1 MFPILIAV
9 GGLGLVAQVMIIREL
24 FAVFSGNE
32 VASGVFLSLWLVCEG
47 LGAWVCGRFLF
58 RWRNRTEN
66 FFAGL
71 AVLSVLSSVLA
82 VLGVVFSRRI
92 LGVLPGESLSLLPL
106 TGLTLL
112 VAFLPAASH
121 GGLFVFG
128 AELVSYLDRRTGVV
142 RAYLFEGLGTVL
154 AALVLYFFL
163 LSRISGLAVVA
174 LLGGI
179 LLVTMGVVLE
189 QRLLRLPLLF
199 LGALFLAFV
208 PGPAARLERLVW
220 ERVWHGQRVLQVLD
234 SPYGR
239 VVTLDREGQRTVLYD
254 GVVVMNVPVTDIGG
268 MEEMIHLPM
277 LLAAGAER
285 VLVLGQGLGGLVR
298 EILRHPVAAVAVVEL
313 DPVLVAELRRA
324 GGRLVAEET
333 ADQRVRLVVDD
344 PRRFLKE
351 TKDSFDLMILPGP
364 APASLAAN
372 RLFSEEFFSLCRKKL
387 RHSGMLVTRV
397 PGSPENLQPDAR
409 AILQTRQQSL
419 RRVFPDVMVLG
430 LDFPLILAGEQVP
443 RVDIPML
450 ARRLRGVGSVV
461 LDSAYLVSLLDPFRQ
476 ERFLRVNSVGDGGGV
491 VRNSDLVPGEIFL
504 NMVREHR
511 RSSPG
516 FARFYSFLPGVLR
529 RLFIPLLVVLVI
541 VGVGGGLVRGGG
553 FCRGLGIFTS
563 GFAGAGISVL
573 AIFIYQTVLGS
584 VYSGVA
590 LLLAGFM
597 FGTVPGA
604 ALGGMLRPSVWQRGV
619 SRAFLFG
626 AGDLIL
632 VVLAGALYLLAI
644 SGGPGAV
651 FVLVLVLAGAVLGW
665 QFSLASRAGTV
676 SAPGRAG
683 RVAGEL
689 SVLDFTGGA
698 VGGTVFAVFVL
709 PLFGIG
715 GAVLFII
722 LVKLI
727 SFSTQV
733 AGAISGIY

>member
-66 FFAGL
+66 FFVGL

-112 VAFLPAASH
+112 VTFLPAATH

-154 AALVLYFFL
+154 AALTLYFFL

-179 LLVTMGVVLE
+179 LLVTIGVVLE
-189 QRLLRLPLLF
+189 QRLLRLLLLF

-208 PGPAARLERLVW
+208 PGPADRLERLVW

-239 VVTLDREGQRTVLYD
+239 VVTLERDGQRTVLYD

-285 VLVLGQGLGGLVR
+285 VLVLGQGFGGLVR

-324 GGRLVAEET
+324 GGRLVTEEM

-419 RRVFPDVMVLG
+419 RRVFPDIMVLG
-430 LDFPLILAGEQVP
+430 LDFPLILAGERVP
-443 RVDIPML
+443 GVDITML

-476 ERFLRVNSVGDGGGV
+476 ERFLRVNLVGDGGGV

-516 FARFYSFLPGVLR
+516 FARFYSFLPRVLR

-604 ALGGMLRPSVWQRGV
+604 ALGGMLRPSLWQRGV
-619 SRAFLFG
+619 NRAFLFG

-632 VVLAGALYLLAI
+632 VVLAGALCLFAI

-665 QFSLASRAGTV
+665 QFSLASQAGTV

-698 VGGTVFAVFVL
+698 VGGMVFAVFVL